1 MSTNRTHK
9 KVSNIARN
17 KINLLK
23 SIAKPYTTN
32 SQLDNSIEKSKIS
45 FIVLPKAKVKKIK
58 NKSSKKAV
66 QKFYGVSFKNY

>member
-45 FIVLPKAKVKKIK
+45 FIVLPKAKVKKLRINLAK
-58 NKSSKKAV
+58 KLFKS
-66 QKFYGVSFKNY
+66 FME